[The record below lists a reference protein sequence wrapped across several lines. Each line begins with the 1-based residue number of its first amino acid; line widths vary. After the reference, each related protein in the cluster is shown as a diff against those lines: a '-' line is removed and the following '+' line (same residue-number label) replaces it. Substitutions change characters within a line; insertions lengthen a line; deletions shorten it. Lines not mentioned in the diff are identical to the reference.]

1 MQNVTRT
8 EDGYML
14 DITVNKMFTTCG
26 DGYWSETAKEV
37 FVESIQMFISAE
49 QEVYSDG
56 TVSDYY
62 GDGDLAV
69 CYDTATWDDNELGLI
84 YTDSAFLECLRTEL
98 IKAGISIEAAE
109 AVEYSEQGMQDEG
122 RVSCDAYE
130 LAHYVRARMGVTVQA

>member
-37 FVESIQMFISAE
+37 FVESIQMFIGAE

-56 TVSDYY
+56 TVSDSFC
-62 GDGDLAV
+62 DGDLAV
-69 CYDTATWDDNELGLI
+69 LYDTATWDDNELGLI
-84 YTDSAFLECLRTEL
+84 YTDSAFLECVRTEL

>member
-37 FVESIQMFISAE
+37 FVESIQMFIGAE

-69 CYDTATWDDNELGLI
+69 LYDTATWDDNELGLI

-130 LAHYVRARMGVTVQA
+130 LAHYVRARMFNTVAA

>member
-26 DGYWSETAKEV
+26 DGYWSDTAKEV
-37 FVESIQMFISAE
+37 FVESIAMFIGAE

-122 RVSCDAYE
+122 RVSCDAYA
-130 LAHYVRARMGVTVQA
+130 LAHYVRARMQITA